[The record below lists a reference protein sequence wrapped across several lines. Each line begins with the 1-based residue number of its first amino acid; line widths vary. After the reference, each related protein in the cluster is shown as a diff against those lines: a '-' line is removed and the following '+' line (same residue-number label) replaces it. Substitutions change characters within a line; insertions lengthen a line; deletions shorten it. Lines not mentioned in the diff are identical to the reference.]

1 VFNHV
6 LVRARLDGRDYWV
19 DPTRAPQKGDLAH
32 LYQPDYGY
40 ALVVDTATR
49 ALTPMSSTAGNAYK
63 RTIHAVFDATAGL
76 DQPVLYTITSVLE
89 GASAE
94 ALRNTLASENRE
106 ELQNRYLNFYARY
119 YPNITVK
126 APFAVAEEES
136 ANRFTMTE
144 HYLIPNFWKYA
155 EKKKRREAEI
165 NSPDVEEYLRRP
177 RESVR
182 HAPLSV
188 AHPVDLTLT
197 TEVVLPERWDI
208 KPEQTAVDDP
218 AFEFKRSISA
228 KDKLLILTDRFQS
241 RVDHIAPS
249 ETTRYNDNL
258 DRARAAVGYELYKYD
273 QLPSAVRMSVMDRF
287 NWSVATIAF
296 LSLLCFI
303 WFAVILYRYDPLPT
317 AALADAKLAGIGG
330 WLILPA
336 ISVVAL
342 PIRLIADIVKTLPS
356 YATDT
361 WATLTTVGNAA
372 YHPMWAPVLLYELS
386 ANLAQIVFSVLLA
399 VLFFQKRRSVPYVF
413 IGVIGGSAITQA
425 ADLMLTS
432 AIPAA
437 ARALTPKDWI
447 ELARSVVGLAIW
459 GTYFLVSRRVK
470 ATFVN
475 GRGAPG

>member
-1 VFNHV
+1 
-6 LVRARLDGRDYWV
+6 
-19 DPTRAPQKGDLAH
+19 
-32 LYQPDYGY
+32 
-40 ALVVDTATR
+40 
-49 ALTPMSSTAGNAYK
+49 
-63 RTIHAVFDATAGL
+63 
-76 DQPVLYTITSVLE
+76 
-89 GASAE
+89 
-94 ALRNTLASENRE
+94 
-106 ELQNRYLNFYARY
+106 
-119 YPNITVK
+119 
-126 APFAVAEEES
+126 
-136 ANRFTMTE
+136 
-144 HYLIPNFWKYA
+144 
-155 EKKKRREAEI
+155 
-165 NSPDVEEYLRRP
+165 
-177 RESVR
+177 
-182 HAPLSV
+182 
-188 AHPVDLTLT
+188 
-197 TEVVLPERWDI
+197 
-208 KPEQTAVDDP
+208 
-218 AFEFKRSISA
+218 
-228 KDKLLILTDRFQS
+228 
-241 RVDHIAPS
+241 
-249 ETTRYNDNL
+249 
-258 DRARAAVGYELYKYD
+258 
-273 QLPSAVRMSVMDRF
+273 
-287 NWSVATIAF
+287 
-296 LSLLCFI
+296 
-303 WFAVILYRYDPLPT
+303 LPT